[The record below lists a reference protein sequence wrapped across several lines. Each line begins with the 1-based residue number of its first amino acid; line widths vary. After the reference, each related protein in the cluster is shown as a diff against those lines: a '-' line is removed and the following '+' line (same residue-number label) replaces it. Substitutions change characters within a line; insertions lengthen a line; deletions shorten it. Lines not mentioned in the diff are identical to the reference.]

1 MSQDSDSR
9 SQASLAPAAEIIVPS
24 TPPRRS
30 ILSASPDLKPV
41 RDTNDNNKH
50 AGFCSPQPA
59 SSSEMTPPPSSQV
72 HAPLRRRS
80 HTRSRSDSG
89 SHVVI
94 PASPPSGS
102 LEKSLYAA
110 YGAAENLPTAEEID
124 AAGDLQLRTIAKD
137 LLGVAQEARMSALH
151 FKLQNSLLSFTSN
164 EAIKK
169 AEVEHQLARREVEI
183 LQSAEYQS
191 RRGMSS
197 SRTPRLSPSP
207 QLNASLKR
215 IEELE
220 RTNAKLEERL
230 LNAKK
235 LIKEKMEEGDFK
247 NESLKDENGRL
258 KKRIRDNR
266 EHLTRLLDTGSLSPS
281 TRSEFQTPQRK
292 SSARFPDS
300 ARTQASNRGGNHDA
314 FATLL
319 AADRVLHGDSTT
331 LSPAKSRQPRHNHGV
346 SHVRGAHSMSSFP
359 TTPRHSST
367 VDDTQYITPGSRPR
381 ERPVEHT
388 PDQRQT
394 RGQGSR
400 YDRDSTISASDAE
413 EVVTDEDLPAS
424 QASSLATSMLRRQP
438 EANQKEQ
445 PPAHNLNKAN
455 TLFQTKLFGQVRKAG
470 VERPDAASQK
480 RKRSFEELGPAL
492 KKPKDVGLGIDSW
505 KVSSA

>member
-1 MSQDSDSR
+1 MSQDTDTR

-30 ILSASPDLKPV
+30 ILSASPDLRPV
-41 RDTNDNNKH
+41 NNDKDNNKH

-59 SSSEMTPPPSSQV
+59 SSSEMTPPPSSQPD
-72 HAPLRRRS
+72 APLRRRS
-80 HTRSRSDSG
+80 RTRSRSDSG

-110 YGAAENLPTAEEID
+110 YGTAENLPTAEEID
-124 AAGDLQLRTIAKD
+124 AAGEPQLRTIAKD

-169 AEVEHQLARREVEI
+169 AEVEQQLARREVEI

-220 RTNAKLEERL
+220 QTNAKLEERL

-235 LIKEKMEEGDFK
+235 LIKEQMEEGNVR
-247 NESLKDENGRL
+247 NESLKDENTLL

-266 EHLTRLLDTGSLSPS
+266 EHLTLLLDTGSLSPNP
-281 TRSEFQTPQRK
+281 RPEFQTPQRK
-292 SSARFPDS
+292 PSARFPDS
-300 ARTQASNRGGNHDA
+300 ARTQSSNRGGNHDA

-319 AADRVLHGDSTT
+319 AADRVLHGDST
-331 LSPAKSRQPRHNHGV
+331 SMPPAKARHPRHGHGV
-346 SHVRGAHSMSSFP
+346 SHVRGAHSMSSLP
-359 TTPRHSST
+359 MTPRHST
-367 VDDTQYITPGSRPR
+367 IDDTQYITPGSRPR

-388 PDQRQT
+388 PDQRQA
-394 RGQGSR
+394 REQGSR

-413 EVVTDEDLPAS
+413 EAVTDDDLPAS

-438 EANQKEQ
+438 EATQEEQ
-445 PPAHNLNKAN
+445 RPTHNLNKAN
-455 TLFQTKLFGQVRKAG
+455 TLFQTKLFGQVKKAG
-470 VERPDAASQK
+470 VERPDAAAQK

-492 KKPKDVGLGIDSW
+492 KKPKDVGLGIDTW
-505 KVSSA
+505 KISPA

>member
-1 MSQDSDSR
+1 MSQDSDTR
-9 SQASLAPAAEIIVPS
+9 SHASLAPAAEIIVPS

-41 RDTNDNNKH
+41 RDNDNNKR

-80 HTRSRSDSG
+80 RTRSRSDSG

-94 PASPPSGS
+94 PASPPSAS

-110 YGAAENLPTAEEID
+110 YGAAENLPTTEEID
-124 AAGDLQLRTIAKD
+124 AAGEPQLRTIAKD

-169 AEVEHQLARREVEI
+169 AEVEQQLARREVEI

-220 RTNAKLEERL
+220 RINTKLEERL
-230 LNAKK
+230 SNAKK
-235 LIKEKMEEGDFK
+235 LIKEKMEEGNFR
-247 NESLKDENGRL
+247 NESLQDENTLL

-266 EHLTRLLDTGSLSPS
+266 EHLTLLLDTGSLSPS

-292 SSARFPDS
+292 STARFPDS

-331 LSPAKSRQPRHNHGV
+331 LSPARARQPKHHHGV
-346 SHVRGAHSMSSFP
+346 SHVRGAHSMSSLP
-359 TTPRHSST
+359 MTPRHSSA
-367 VDDTQYITPGSRPR
+367 VNDTQYITPGSRTR

-388 PDQRQT
+388 PDQRQNQE
-394 RGQGSR
+394 QGAG

-413 EVVTDEDLPAS
+413 EAVTDEDLPAS

-438 EANQKEQ
+438 EAKEQ
-445 PPAHNLNKAN
+445 PPAHNLNRAN
-455 TLFQTKLFGQVRKAG
+455 TLFQTKLFGQVKKAG

-505 KVSSA
+505 KVSPA